1 LGEARDRVG
10 LKDGGCLED
19 DEDGPGREDGDAL
32 DEDGEGLEDD
42 AGGLRNDGS
51 GLGDGDGWKAGLG
64 S

>member
-1 LGEARDRVG
+1 